1 MKITIASVLCA
12 LCASFAATPAAA
24 TGQYPEKAVKMVI
37 PFTPGGSNDVLAR
50 VIAQELSANW
60 EQPVIAE
67 NKPGAAGNI
76 GAEFVARSQADGYTL
91 LIAANNVMSVNPVMY
106 RQNFDPAKD
115 FAPITLLGTVPVVLV
130 VNPSVPAK
138 SLQELVSYAKAH
150 PGKLNYASSGAGS
163 PQHLSAE
170 LFNSVVGISMTH
182 IPYKGAAPATADLL
196 AGQVHVLFAP
206 LNSVLPHIQAGKL
219 RALALG
225 SKDRS
230 ALLPG
235 VPTIAESGYP
245 SYESDIWVGL
255 AAPAGT
261 PAGILQKINQDT
273 RAVLTKPSVQK
284 SLSEQGIEAKTSTPE
299 EFRELAAQDLKR
311 WGQVIKHAGISAES
325 R

>member
-182 IPYKGAAPATADLL
+182 IPYKARPPPPPIFWRARSTCC
-196 AGQVHVLFAP
+196 
-206 LNSVLPHIQAGKL
+206 L
-219 RALALG
+219 R
-225 SKDRS
+225 R
-230 ALLPG
+230 
-235 VPTIAESGYP
+235 
-245 SYESDIWVGL
+245 
-255 AAPAGT
+255 
-261 PAGILQKINQDT
+261 
-273 RAVLTKPSVQK
+273 
-284 SLSEQGIEAKTSTPE
+284 
-299 EFRELAAQDLKR
+299 
-311 WGQVIKHAGISAES
+311 
-325 R
+325 